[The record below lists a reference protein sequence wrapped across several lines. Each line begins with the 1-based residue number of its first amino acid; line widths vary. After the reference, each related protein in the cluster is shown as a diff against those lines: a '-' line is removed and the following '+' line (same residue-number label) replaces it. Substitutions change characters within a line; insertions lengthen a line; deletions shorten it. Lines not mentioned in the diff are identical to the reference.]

1 MTTSPG
7 LPSPLRALD
16 RRIVGALQVD
26 GRASWRQIAAVLGEP
41 ERTVARRGSRLLE
54 EGWVVVTG
62 LPSRTRIGA
71 GDPWVLRARCAPGTT
86 RVAAGALARRRDAI
100 FTYVVTGTS
109 DVVAEVTC
117 RDEHVAALTME
128 ELPAVPGLGRV
139 TSAPVLRYHRTV
151 HDWMPDLLSPDERA
165 ALGRDVPDIALS
177 GSAPRA
183 TLTGVDRLLL
193 RALAEDG
200 RRTSDEL
207 SRLCGVSE
215 ATVRRRVEAL
225 RADGVVYF
233 RAVVEPALLGLPV
246 EALLWLRTA
255 PRRVDELGRALA
267 TASSVRYA
275 AELAGDW
282 SFLVDVTAPDK
293 AALRDLVTASPWSS
307 SVDALEVSL
316 VVESLKRSAV
326 LSSRL
331 RGTGDTGDVD

>member
-1 MTTSPG
+1 MTTIAGQPA
-7 LPSPLRALD
+7 PLTALD

-26 GRASWRQIAAVLGEP
+26 GRASWRQIATVLGEP
-41 ERTVARRGSRLLE
+41 ERTVARRGARLVE

-71 GDPWVLRARCAPGTT
+71 GDPWVLRAQCSPGTT
-86 RVAAGALARRRDAI
+86 RLAAGALARRRDSI
-100 FTYVVTGTS
+100 FTYVVTGAS

-117 RDEHVAALTME
+117 RDEHIATLTME

-139 TSAPVLRYHRTV
+139 SSAPVLRYHRTV
-151 HDWMPDLLSPDERA
+151 HDWMPDLLSPAERE
-165 ALGRDVPDIALS
+165 ALARDVPDIRLS
-177 GSAPRA
+177 GTAPRA
-183 TLTGVDRLLL
+183 TLSGVDRLLL

-207 SRLCGVSE
+207 ARLCGVSE

-255 PRRVDELGRALA
+255 PRRIDELGRALA

-293 AALRDLVTASPWSS
+293 AALRDLVTASPWSAH
-307 SVDALEVSL
+307 VEALEVSV

-331 RGTGDTGDVD
+331 RDTDDPD